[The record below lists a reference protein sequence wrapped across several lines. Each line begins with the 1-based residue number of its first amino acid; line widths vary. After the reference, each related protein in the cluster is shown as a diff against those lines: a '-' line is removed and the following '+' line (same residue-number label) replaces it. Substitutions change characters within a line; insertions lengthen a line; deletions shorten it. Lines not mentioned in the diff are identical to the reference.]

1 MRIHRPATIVFALSM
16 LVASLLH
23 AAPKTDGFHFTVISQ
38 RTVDDGALLRSVQQA
53 SHDHASFI
61 VVNGLRPRQE
71 ACSDE
76 VLQRRSK
83 VLAQTAVPVFVSL
96 GAFDW
101 AECRNE
107 KKRSIAQDR
116 LGFLREWLFVK
127 NLSAHTKHLR
137 PKQQSTAAMHRQ
149 YSENMR
155 WEWNEVLFATVNL
168 PANNNNYLAA
178 AGRNHE
184 FEDRAMA
191 NRHWLRRVFN
201 HARYHKI
208 KSIVLFVDANPMVIP
223 SRVRRQSERPDGF
236 SDVRK
241 QLTDLAGRYSGRVLL
256 VHAQHASRGIAW
268 KRNLGVVGVGN
279 GVYDVMVKPRT
290 SARFAVK
297 RVKIRETEPAAAH
310 VPISSESMMSQ

>member
-1 MRIHRPATIVFALSM
+1 MRIHRSAAIVFALLM
-16 LVASLLH
+16 LLASRLH
-23 AAPKTDGFHFTVISQ
+23 AAPQTDTFHFTVISQ
-38 RTVDDGALLRSVQQA
+38 RTADDGALLHSMQQA

-61 VVNGLRPRQE
+61 VVNGIRPRQE

-83 VLAQTAVPVFVSL
+83 VLAQIAVPVFVSL

-107 KKRSIAQDR
+107 MRRSIAQDR
-116 LGFLREWLFVK
+116 LGFLREWLYVK
-127 NLSAHTKHLR
+127 NLSAHAKHLR

-155 WEWNEVLFATVNL
+155 WESNKVLFATVNL
-168 PANNNNYLAA
+168 PSNNNNYLAA

-208 KSIVLFVDANPMVIP
+208 KSIVLFADANPMVVP
-223 SRVRRQSERPDGF
+223 SRSRRQSDRPDGF

-241 QLTDLAGRYSGRVLL
+241 QLTDLAGKYSGRVLL
-256 VHAQHASRGIAW
+256 VHAQPANRGIVW

-279 GVYDVMVKPRT
+279 GVYDIMVKPRT
-290 SARFAVK
+290 SARFTVK
-297 RVKIRETEPAAAH
+297 RVEIRKTEPTAVRA
-310 VPISSESMMSQ
+310 PISSDSATMQ